1 MLKLDCKLMIGKR
14 VQRRNVE
21 MMMTETIGAVHT
33 DSLIEFEI
41 DVSRDRRCLLF
52 CVMQN

>member
-1 MLKLDCKLMIGKR
+1 
-14 VQRRNVE
+14 
-21 MMMTETIGAVHT
+21 MMMTETIDAVYIHI
-33 DSLIEFEI
+33 DSLIELEI

>member
-1 MLKLDCKLMIGKR
+1 
-14 VQRRNVE
+14 
-21 MMMTETIGAVHT
+21 MMMTETIGAVHTHTHTHT

-41 DVSRDRRCLLF
+41 DVSRDRKIHLLF